1 MHSEFK
7 VIVQQEQMYEKLIFF
22 SAIDS
27 VLALLKELDSLKR
40 QFKKLFNLKKGYTH
54 PLATSYFF
62 HQ

>member
-27 VLALLKELDSLKR
+27 VLALLKELDSLKG
-40 QFKKLFNLKKGYTH
+40 QFKKLFY
-54 PLATSYFF
+54 AWYI
-62 HQ
+62 